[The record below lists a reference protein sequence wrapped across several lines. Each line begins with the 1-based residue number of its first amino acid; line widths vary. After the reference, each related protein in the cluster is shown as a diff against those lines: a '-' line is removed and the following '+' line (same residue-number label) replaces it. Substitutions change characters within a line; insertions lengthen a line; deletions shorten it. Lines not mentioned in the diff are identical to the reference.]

1 MENYGLINSNN
12 PIQHEGKIYDK
23 LFLNM
28 AISQR
33 HVEPNQRLT
42 ASVSV
47 RLTPC
52 RQDPETLQ
60 VEQLEDQAKAV
71 VFADAFE
78 AAQSDPD
85 VAAALQA
92 IIMAT
97 YQFVDAK
104 GI

>member
-1 MENYGLINSNN
+1 MEFGLINSNA
-12 PIQHEGKIYDK
+12 PITHEGKVYDK

-33 HVEPNQRLT
+33 HVGEEQRLT
-42 ASVSV
+42 ASVAV

-52 RQDPETLQ
+52 RQDEETFE
-60 VEQLEDQAKAV
+60 VEQLDDQAKAV

-78 AAQSDPD
+78 AAEADAD

-92 IIMAT
+92 IITAV

-104 GI
+104 GL